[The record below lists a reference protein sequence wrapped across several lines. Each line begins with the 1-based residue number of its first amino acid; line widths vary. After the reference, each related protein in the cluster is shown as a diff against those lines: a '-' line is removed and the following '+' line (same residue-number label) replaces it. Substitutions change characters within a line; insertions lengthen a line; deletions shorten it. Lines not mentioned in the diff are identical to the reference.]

1 MLPLYS
7 RLHTNLLF
15 GCVKL
20 IYDNGYMGFAVN
32 VVSSNPCVGPSTRI
46 RLSSSLLWIWTDRL
60 ISAPNIV
67 AFFPKLPSVDKN
79 SERESNLML

>member
-20 IYDNGYMGFAVN
+20 IYDNGYMASAVN
-32 VVSSNPCVGPSTRI
+32 MVSSNPCVGPPARI
-46 RLSSSLLWIWTDRL
+46 KMSFSLLWICTDRL
-60 ISAPNIV
+60 ILAPNIV
-67 AFFPKLPSVDKN
+67 VFFPKLPSVDKN